1 MLYKFN
7 ILLSQGVFFWVY
19 LFSVVQHSI
28 TPWHF
33 ALFPPQ
39 LSAKQKSSLLFYGIT
54 LLLPLK
60 PSLQPAT
67 GFQKK
72 NETL

>member
-7 ILLSQGVFFWVY
+7 ILLSQGVC
-19 LFSVVQHSI
+19 LFNVVQHSI
-28 TPWHF
+28 TPRHF

-39 LSAKQKSSLLFYGIT
+39 LSAKQKSSLLFYRIT

-60 PSLQPAT
+60 PSLQSAT
-67 GFQKK
+67 RFQNK
-72 NETL
+72 NETV